1 MQTYTHYVMTAL
13 INQHLNKRSAV
24 DPSATDSATDP
35 ATAGP
40 ATALPPLRS
49 GWLLLGSIMPDVPL
63 ILIFFGTFAADLL
76 AGNAIDPGNEGAV
89 ESYTGYLFR
98 YAFFED
104 PWVKA
109 AHNLFHAPLPILFYI
124 ALGYWLWKGHR
135 ESERQAT
142 VHRRGQWGA
151 ALFWFGCACALH
163 TAIDI
168 PVHYDDG
175 PLIFFPFDWE
185 TRVYGPI
192 SYWEQGRGGEWFVIV
207 EHLFLLGMLIYWGIT
222 WQKGRNRR
230 RVDLAQNRAGQ
241 EQ

>member
-13 INQHLNKRSAV
+13 INQHLNNRPPT
-24 DPSATDSATDP
+24 DPSAADQSTTEQP
-35 ATAGP
+35 
-40 ATALPPLRS
+40 TALPPLRS
-49 GWLLLGSIMPDVPL
+49 GWLLLGSVMPDVPL

-76 AGNAIDPGNEGAV
+76 AGNSFAPGDEGAV

-104 PWVKA
+104 PWVKL
-109 AHNLFHAPLPILFYI
+109 AHNLFHAPLMILLYI
-124 ALGYWLWKGHR
+124 ALGYWLWKR
-135 ESERQAT
+135 SSPSQRQ
-142 VHRRGQWGA
+142 RGQKWGA

-185 TRVYGPI
+185 TRFYGPI
-192 SYWEQGRGGEWFVIV
+192 SYWEQGRGGEWFAIF
-207 EHLFLLGMLIYWGIT
+207 EHLLLLGMLIYWGIV
-222 WQKGRNRR
+222 WWKRRNNRPVR
-230 RVDLAQNRAGQ
+230 PAQSRGEQGQ
-241 EQ
+241 